1 MIKSLVL
8 KNFQSHR
15 DTTVEFHKGFNAI
28 VGSTDN
34 GKSALYR
41 SLYFTRFNE
50 AATPV
55 SFWNQKKDGSPKEET
70 SVEVRTDADVIQR
83 VKSPDMNGYRLN
95 GDTLAAIGRGSNS
108 IPDGVLTALNLS
120 EINFFSQH
128 DSPFLLK
135 ESAGKVAEKLNEL
148 VHLDDIDRVLTSL
161 DKIKRETGKGLKDV
175 MGQIETT
182 SSSIASLS
190 WIETA
195 NEVIEYAKEVK
206 VGLDEATEEF
216 DTLSGFLDGIKTKTE
231 KLQGLEEISTECTD
245 ILEEMNQIATE
256 KEKLVAESRALT
268 KILSDIKSL
277 EESIEKLK
285 GIDATEELEYCDG
298 IFKELDEA
306 AEDLAELAD
315 WIQKY
320 TTKEKRVK
328 DLEKELIELEKEMPE
343 VCSECGRPLVEC
355 ED

>member
-1 MIKSLVL
+1 MIQSLVL

-55 SFWNQKKDGSPKEET
+55 SFWNCKKDGSPKEET
-70 SVEVRTDADVIQR
+70 SVEVKTDADVIQR

-108 IPDGVLTALNLS
+108 IPDGVLSALNLS

-161 DKIKRETGKGLKDV
+161 DKLKRETSKSLKDTV
-175 MGQIETT
+175 GQIEVT

-206 VGLDEATEEF
+206 SELDRTNEEYSS
-216 DTLSGFLDGIKTKTE
+216 LSAYLDGIKTKTE
-231 KLQGLEEISTECTD
+231 RLQGLETINTDCTAV
-245 ILEEMNQIATE
+245 LEEMKSIEDE
-256 KEKLVAESRALT
+256 KEILVAESRALE

-277 EESIEKLK
+277 EETIEKLK
-285 GIDATEELEYCDG
+285 GIDATEELEYCDT
-298 IFKELDEA
+298 IFKELDKA

-320 TTKEKRVK
+320 TTKEKRIK
-328 DLEKELIELEKEMPE
+328 GLEEELSELEKEMPE
-343 VCSECGRPLVEC
+343 VCPECGRPLVEC